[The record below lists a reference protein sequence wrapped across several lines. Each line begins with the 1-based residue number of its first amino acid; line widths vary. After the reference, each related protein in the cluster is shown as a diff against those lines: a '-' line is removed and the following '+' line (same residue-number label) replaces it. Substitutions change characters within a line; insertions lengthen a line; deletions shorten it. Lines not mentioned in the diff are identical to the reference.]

1 MPLLR
6 RALSAV
12 NVETLEDWG
21 TCMATAVVSF
31 CYYGPND
38 LSHIGSKMLIIS
50 ALVGSVCISVELSQ
64 LTNCLMSRA
73 FSNRGA
79 N

>member
-21 TCMATAVVSF
+21 TCMATAVVRF

-38 LSHIGSKMLIIS
+38 LSHIDSKMLTIS
-50 ALVGSVCISVELSQ
+50 ALVGSVCISFKLSQ
-64 LTNCLMSRA
+64 LTKCLMSRA
-73 FSNRGA
+73 FSNRGD

>member
-6 RALSAV
+6 KALSAV

-31 CYYGPND
+31 SSYGPND
-38 LSHIGSKMLIIS
+38 L
-50 ALVGSVCISVELSQ
+50 
-64 LTNCLMSRA
+64 
-73 FSNRGA
+73 
-79 N
+79 